1 MAAEK
6 EKKEEPPK
14 CPPCKQKIAAYM
26 TSYSD
31 LMSLLLCFFVLL
43 FALSSL
49 DPGKFD
55 LAASSFQQAFNGVL
69 TSLPTVPIHQEVI
82 RPRLGGDAQNK
93 RIAADAAARLREV
106 AERENLQDAIKVQ
119 VTDSGIAV
127 QLSDRVSFASGS
139 DRLLPDFTV
148 ILEELVRMANDIP
161 GREIRIEGHTDNVP
175 IRTARF
181 PSNWELSAAR
191 AVAVLRYLYTSGVD
205 PARLS
210 AVGYGEFRP
219 IASNETDAGRR
230 ENRRIVVYLEYLERR

>member
-1 MAAEK
+1 MA
-6 EKKEEPPK
+6 EENLEEQK
-14 CPPCKQKIAAYM
+14 CPPCKQRIAAWM

-31 LMSLLLCFFVLL
+31 LMALLVCFFVLL
-43 FALSSL
+43 FALSTI

-93 RIAADAAARLREV
+93 RIAADAAMRIREV
-106 AERENLQDAIKVQ
+106 AQRENLQDAVKVE
-119 VTDSGIAV
+119 VTDSGIAIRI
-127 QLSDRVSFASGS
+127 SDRVSFDPGS
-139 DRLLPDFTV
+139 DRLHADFST
-148 ILEELVRMANDIP
+148 ILQEITRIANDMP
-161 GREIRIEGHTDNVP
+161 DREVRVEGHTDNVP

-191 AVAVLRYLYTSGVD
+191 AVAVLRYLYQNGVA
-205 PARLS
+205 PSRLS

-219 IASNETDAGRR
+219 VASNATEAGRR
-230 ENRRIVVYLEYLERR
+230 ENRRIEVYIEYLDKR